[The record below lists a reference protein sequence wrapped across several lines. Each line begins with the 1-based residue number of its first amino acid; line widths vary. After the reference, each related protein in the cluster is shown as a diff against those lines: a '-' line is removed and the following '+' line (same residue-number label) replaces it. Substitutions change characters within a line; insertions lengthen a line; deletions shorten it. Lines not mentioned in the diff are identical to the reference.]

1 MGEADQIDEVIMKYI
16 FMRPETP
23 EGGFIQYSLIN
34 EVNQFLVYE
43 DIPRIRYDLV
53 ELYWQKMYKA
63 KTRPETTK
71 VEKEKD
77 LTSLKKHKRVPN
89 KNELEYDQYIKGNQA

>member
-1 MGEADQIDEVIMKYI
+1 M
-16 FMRPETP
+16 
-23 EGGFIQYSLIN
+23 
-34 EVNQFLVYE
+34 VYE

-63 KTRPETTK
+63 KPRPETSK

-77 LTSLKKHKRVPN
+77 QTSLKKSKRMPD
-89 KNELEYDQYIKGNQA
+89 KNELEYDQYIKGNQAQSKNLFQKGGFRQDAQSYVN